1 MSRYEPVVKALVVD
15 ETEEEDYSMS
25 INLYTQYIHVYSTGR
40 TLSLEFKL
48 HYFTNDEICYVLIPL
63 ITGIFQIFQ

>member
-15 ETEEEDYSMS
+15 ETEEEDYSMY

-40 TLSLEFKL
+40 KFSLEFK
-48 HYFTNDEICYVLIPL
+48 FCDSART
-63 ITGIFQIFQ
+63 

>member
-25 INLYTQYIHVYSTGR
+25 INLYTQIHPTGR
-40 TLSLEFKL
+40 TFSLEFKL
-48 HYFTNDEICYVLIPL
+48 CDSAKTVIALVFKSL
-63 ITGIFQIFQ
+63 QIF

>member
-40 TLSLEFKL
+40 KFSLEFKL
-48 HYFTNDEICYVLIPL
+48 CDSAKTVIALVFKSL
-63 ITGIFQIFQ
+63 QIF

>member
-25 INLYTQYIHVYSTGR
+25 INLYTQHNIHPTGR
-40 TLSLEFKL
+40 MFSLEFKL
-48 HYFTNDEICYVLIPL
+48 CDSAKTVIALVFKSL
-63 ITGIFQIFQ
+63 QIF